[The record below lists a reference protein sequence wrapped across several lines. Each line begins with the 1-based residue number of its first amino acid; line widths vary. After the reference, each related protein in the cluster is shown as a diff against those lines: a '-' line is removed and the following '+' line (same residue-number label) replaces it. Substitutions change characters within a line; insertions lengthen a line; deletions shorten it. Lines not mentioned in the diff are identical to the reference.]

1 MIRAFRTLRAFV
13 SLTPLALLAALCA
26 GGVVSAAP
34 AASPEASTVAGI
46 AVPESMTVQG
56 IPPISPEIA
65 EALEL
70 LGNAQEA
77 AHHLD
82 DARRSYDDALAIR
95 ARHPDHPELAA
106 SAETGLAILLV
117 DAGKPAAALPR
128 LEHALA
134 LATANTDT
142 ESNDLADARIAVAR
156 ALLALHRDRPRALS
170 LLRDTRAALRP
181 GIDTA
186 IERKEIDRLLASA
199 GDKP

>member
-1 MIRAFRTLRAFV
+1 VVLDRAIAGYSAGSGATPFLAQIYLVRSQIQILAGDAEAAIPDR
-13 SLTPLALLAALCA
+13 LTALAIHRKLD
-26 GGVVSAAP
+26 AP
-34 AASPEASTVAGI
+34 DA
-46 AVPESMTVQG
+46 
-56 IPPISPEIA
+56 PEIA

-134 LATANTDT
+134 LATANTDP
-142 ESNDLADARIAVAR
+142 ESNDLADARVAVAR